1 MTASPSD
8 TGGAPDT
15 PDTPDTPDPPGAC
28 EALAALEAA
37 GFPVAAF
44 SPEQSAVLAG
54 LSGAEVALLTELK
67 RRLDAVEP
75 EVQAHNVI
83 AGAALF

>member
-1 MTASPSD
+1 MNDNTNDETNDNTSD
-8 TGGAPDT
+8 DTWDALGALD
-15 PDTPDTPDPPGAC
+15 
-28 EALAALEAA
+28 AA

-44 SPEQSAVLAG
+44 TDEQREVFAHLTAD
-54 LSGAEVALLTELK
+54 EVALLADL
-67 RRLDAVEP
+67 RSRLDAVEP